1 MSTTGFADSIA
12 ELWAGLE
19 MGPPPRRGADG
30 GVSMRVEGT
39 TVSLLPSPD
48 GTGLRA
54 LVRLGDLPEGP
65 EGERLLG
72 AVMRRAL
79 GLLAVNAS
87 CVRLQPGTR
96 TVLVEGHAPAAAPL
110 QTRVKMIEAVLQAV
124 ELLQS
129 DFVGPGSGNPARGPL
144 GSGAADPASEDEVVV
159 FRP

>member
-1 MSTTGFADSIA
+1 MSTKGFADAVA
-12 ELWAGLE
+12 ELWSGLE
-19 MGPPPRRGADG
+19 IGPPPRPGPDGA
-30 GVSMRVEGT
+30 VSMRVEGT

-72 AVMRRAL
+72 AVMRKAL

-87 CVRLQPGTR
+87 CVRLEPGTR
-96 TVLVEGHAPAAAPL
+96 TVLVEGHAPATAPL
-110 QTRVKMIEAVLQAV
+110 QTRNKMIEAVLEAV

-129 DFVGPGSGNPARGPL
+129 DFSGPGAGTGARGPL
-144 GSGAADPASEDEVVV
+144 GSGAADPASRDEVVV